1 MCPGKLLKR
10 MSGIVMLGGLLLAP
24 GLTFANHY
32 GGTNYYQLV
41 QQAKSAKRVEVI
53 AQAESRQALV
63 EVLASADSGDINK
76 LLESSPTAAGG
87 EAARVEEK
95 QVVEKCYYSVQ
106 AVACKTKTVYQL
118 VK

>member
-1 MCPGKLLKR
+1 MCRGRLLKR
-10 MSGIVMLGGLLLAP
+10 LSKVGVLCSLFVVPSLAM
-24 GLTFANHY
+24 ANNY

-41 QQAKSAKRVEVI
+41 QQAKHANKEQVI
-53 AQAESRQALV
+53 AQADSMQALN
-63 EVLASADSGDINK
+63 EVLASTESDDINR

-87 EAARVEEK
+87 ESGRVEEK
-95 QVVEKCYYSVQ
+95 QVVEHCYYSVQ